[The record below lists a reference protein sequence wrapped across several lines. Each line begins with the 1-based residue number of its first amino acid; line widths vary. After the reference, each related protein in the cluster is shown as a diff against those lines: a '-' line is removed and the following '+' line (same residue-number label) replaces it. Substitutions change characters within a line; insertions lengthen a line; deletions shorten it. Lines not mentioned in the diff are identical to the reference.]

1 MERLKGVP
9 LTDLAA
15 IRRVT
20 SADPEGVLINAL
32 NVWFGSVL
40 ACETFHADMHAGAH
54 SLAEHNNLIVHVLW
68 LECTPT
74 GLDANLA
81 LAYLLAM
88 VYIVC
93 DSHTSEVGRKRCL

>member
-1 MERLKGVP
+1 MLVMERLRGVP

-40 ACETFHADMHAGAH
+40 ACETFHADMHAGLPHLRH
-54 SLAEHNNLIVHVLW
+54 SPVCHFR
-68 LECTPT
+68 CTSWRVSYLCMSS
-74 GLDANLA
+74 GDNQA
-81 LAYLLAM
+81 LSRQ
-88 VYIVC
+88 C
-93 DSHTSEVGRKRCL
+93 